1 MQAKKVL
8 VLLLTMMVMIGL
20 LCSGAAVSAEGAV
33 PVESADLSR
42 KELILFPG
50 GSFLL
55 KYQALPVGSEMTGTT
70 WVSDNEDVAIVS
82 DGEVT
87 AVAKGKAT
95 ITATTPNGL
104 KDTCVVTVVS
114 GDVLLKNST
123 FLQVGQAAWST
134 EGDAVFEAT
143 GGRGDSACA
152 KIGYQSTLKQTLQN
166 LKANTTYTVT
176 LAVLGSEKTQT
187 TVKVVAG
194 EKELGLGTL
203 DVTTAW
209 KTKSFEFSTD
219 AALNGETLVFQNA
232 NTEGAVVYVDDV
244 VVAEKPSAADLTVEK
259 VDWTG
264 GDGQVKPRTKLNFV
278 VTVKN
283 VGTADVTD
291 AVDVDITFGD
301 KKLFRLTHE
310 GGIKAGESV
319 TLTSKTWR
327 AKKGDFMIAAH
338 VNPELSVSESNEMKN
353 NVYQT
358 NLRVAK
364 EAVTPTHDAV
374 ADIVSQAGM
383 VDLTFS
389 DDFDDLSSV
398 DTLGSGDKGYKW
410 YTARQWQ
417 QTDMTQE
424 DYFVK
429 DGVFTLQ
436 YADAK
441 YALGATTADPD
452 THIGYVFNKGYLE
465 VKLRIPTVEK
475 VKGIPAIWSLPLERW
490 VELPGHKHN
499 SHWVEMDWLEYN
511 GNGNYTITM
520 HEQEVVPGADKN
532 WYTSTDNFRKGLDD
546 QEWHVMGWLWEEGHL
561 QCFMD
566 GEPIRE
572 QEWSKDSFPI
582 PMHDNRSGEMRI
594 EGVFAEMD
602 AQNMV
607 LYIAGSRYMPL
618 ELDYVR
624 IWQKGAEQPSI
635 DQPSGGVNP
644 LVIVAAVCGVVV
656 AAVVVIF
663 FIRKRKPQA

>member
-1 MQAKKVL
+1 MQVKKVL
-8 VLLLTMMVMIGL
+8 ALLLTILIMVGL
-20 LCSGAAVSAEGAV
+20 LCSGAAVSAEEAV

-50 GSFLL
+50 GSFLI
-55 KYQALPVGSEMTGTT
+55 KYQALPVGCDMAGTT
-70 WVSDNEDVAIVS
+70 WVSDNEEVAIVS
-82 DGEVT
+82 DGMVT
-87 AVAKGKAT
+87 GVAKGEAT

-104 KDTCVVTVVS
+104 KDTCKMTVVS

-123 FLQVGQAAWST
+123 FAQAGQAAWST
-134 EGDAVFEAT
+134 EDDAVFETA
-143 GGRGDSACA
+143 GGCGDSACA
-152 KIGYQSTLKQTLQN
+152 KIGYQSSLKQTLQN
-166 LKANTTYTVT
+166 LKVNTTHTVT
-176 LAVLGSEKTQT
+176 LAVRGSEKSQT
-187 TVKVVAG
+187 TVKVMAG
-194 EKELGLGTL
+194 DKELGQGTL

-209 KTKSFEFSTD
+209 KTKAFDFTTD

-319 TLTSKTWR
+319 TLTSKTWK

-338 VNPELSVSESNEMKN
+338 VNPELSVSESNEIKN

-358 NLRVAK
+358 NLRVDK
-364 EAVTPTHDAV
+364 EAITPAHDTV

-389 DDFDDLSSV
+389 EDFNDLSGV
-398 DTLGSGDKGYKW
+398 DILGSGDKGYKW
-410 YTARQWQ
+410 YTARQWN
-417 QTDMTQE
+417 QTDMTRE

-436 YADAK
+436 YADTK
-441 YALGATTADPD
+441 YSLGATTADPD
-452 THIGYVFNKGYLE
+452 THIGYTFNKGYLE
-465 VKLRIPTVEK
+465 VKLRMPVPEK
-475 VKGIPAIWSLPLERW
+475 VRSIPSIWSLPLERW
-490 VELPGHKHN
+490 VELEGHRHN
-499 SHWVEMDWLEYN
+499 SHWVEMDWLEYL
-511 GNGNYTITM
+511 GDGKYTITM
-520 HEQEVVPGADKN
+520 HEQEKVPGADTN
-532 WYTSTDNFRKGLDD
+532 WYTSRDNFRKGLDD
-546 QEWHVMGWLWEEGHL
+546 KEWHVMGWLWEEGHL

-566 GEPIRE
+566 GELVRE

-582 PMHDNRSGEMRI
+582 PMHDNKKGEVRM

-607 LYIAGSRYMPL
+607 LYISGSRYMSM

-624 IWQKGAEQPSI
+624 IWQKGAEQPTI

-644 LVIVAAVCGVVV
+644 LIVVAAVCGAAIVAVV
-656 AAVVVIF
+656 AIS
-663 FIRKRKPQA
+663 FIRKRKLKA